1 MIGIGTAGGPGRSR
15 GFTLMELMI
24 AVAILGILVSG
35 AVPLL
40 ELTQRRAKEQDL
52 RVALRQIRTA
62 IDAYKRATE
71 EGRIEKKADTSGYPP
86 DLRLLEE
93 GVRDAKSAKSAT
105 IYLMR
110 RLPRDPFHA
119 DATTPAWRTWGRRS
133 YASPPDR
140 PAEGSDV
147 FDVYSMNDGTGL
159 NGVPYRQW

>member
-71 EGRIEKKADTSGYPP
+71 DGRIEKKADSSGYPP
-86 DLRLLEE
+86 DLRVLDE

-119 DATTPAWRTWGRRS
+119 DATTAAWRTWGRRS

-140 PAEGSDV
+140 PAEGNDV
-147 FDVYSMNDGTGL
+147 FDVYSMNEGTGL

>member
-1 MIGIGTAGGPGRSR
+1 MSRIGAAGALRRSR

-40 ELTQRRAKEQDL
+40 ELTQRRSKEQDL

-71 EGRIEKKADTSGYPP
+71 DGRIEKKADSSGYPP
-86 DLRLLEE
+86 DLRVLEE

-110 RLPRDPFHA
+110 RLPRDPFYA
-119 DATTPAWRTWGRRS
+119 DATTPASRTWGRRS

-140 PAEGSDV
+140 PAEGGDV
-147 FDVYSMNDGTGL
+147 FDVYSLNDGTGL

>member
-1 MIGIGTAGGPGRSR
+1 MSGIGTARGPRHSR

-40 ELTQRRAKEQDL
+40 ELTQRRSREQDL

-71 EGRIEKKADTSGYPP
+71 NGRIEKKADSSGYPP
-86 DLRLLEE
+86 DLRVLDE

-110 RLPRDPFHA
+110 RLPRDPFYA

-140 PAEGSDV
+140 PAEGNDV
-147 FDVYSMNDGTGL
+147 FDVYSLNEGTGL

>member
-1 MIGIGTAGGPGRSR
+1 
-15 GFTLMELMI
+15 MELMI

-40 ELTQRRAKEQDL
+40 ELTQRRSREQDL

-71 EGRIEKKADTSGYPP
+71 NGRIEKKADSSGYPP
-86 DLRLLEE
+86 DLRVLDE
-93 GVRDAKSAKSAT
+93 GVRDAKSAKPAT

-110 RLPRDPFHA
+110 RLPRDPFYA

-140 PAEGSDV
+140 PAEGNDV
-147 FDVYSMNDGTGL
+147 FDVYSLNEGAGL

>member
-1 MIGIGTAGGPGRSR
+1 MNAARRGRVR
-15 GFTLMELMI
+15 RRLTGFTLMELMI

-62 IDAYKRATE
+62 IDAYKRAGE
-71 EGRIEKKADTSGYPP
+71 EGRIEKKADASGYPP
-86 DLRLLEE
+86 DVRVLEE
-93 GVRDAKSAKSAT
+93 GVRDAKSPKSAK

-110 RLPRDPFHA
+110 RLPRDPFN
-119 DATTPAWRTWGRRS
+119 DDPAVPASRTWGLRS
-133 YASPPDR
+133 YSSPPDR

-147 FDVYSMNDGTGL
+147 FDVYSLNDGTGL
-159 NGVPYRQW
+159 NGIPYRQW

>member
-1 MIGIGTAGGPGRSR
+1 MSRIGAGLHSRRAR

-40 ELTQRRAKEQDL
+40 ELTQRRTKEQDL

-71 EGRIEKKADTSGYPP
+71 EGRIEKKADASGYPP
-86 DLRLLEE
+86 DLRVLEE

-119 DATTPAWRTWGRRS
+119 DPTTPAWRTWGRRS

-140 PAEGSDV
+140 PVEGSDV
-147 FDVYSMNDGTGL
+147 FDVYSLNEGTGL